1 MEINLEVDTQA
12 LMEALEE
19 MRDVLEYLLEMV
31 GIDDI

>member
-1 MEINLEVDTQA
+1 MEMNLEVDAQA

-19 MRDVLEYLLEMV
+19 MRDVLEYLLEMA